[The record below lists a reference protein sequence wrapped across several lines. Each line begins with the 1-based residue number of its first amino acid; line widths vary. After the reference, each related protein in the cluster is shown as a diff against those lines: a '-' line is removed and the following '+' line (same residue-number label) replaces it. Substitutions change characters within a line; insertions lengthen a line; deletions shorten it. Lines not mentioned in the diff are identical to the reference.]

1 MPTVVARSLTAFIR
15 VAPRGPP
22 SPEATPTEHPLF
34 LNINDNGGFAQFLGE
49 TLVLAAELLHF
60 LFLRVPLGLGT
71 ALMRGQSLENT
82 GLPLAT
88 PGDEVRGV
96 KAFAALQGADGTRLS
111 GRGISL
117 SQNPQFV

>member
-1 MPTVVARSLTAFIR
+1 M
-15 VAPRGPP
+15 
-22 SPEATPTEHPLF
+22 
-34 LNINDNGGFAQFLGE
+34 
-49 TLVLAAELLHF
+49 VLAAEPLHF
-60 LFLRVPLGLGT
+60 LFLRVPLGVGT

-111 GRGISL
+111 SRGISL
-117 SQNPQFV
+117 SQNPQFVLSGAAAALGIRDHLRVWSRRPGRLGRYRCVGGRPALVLAS